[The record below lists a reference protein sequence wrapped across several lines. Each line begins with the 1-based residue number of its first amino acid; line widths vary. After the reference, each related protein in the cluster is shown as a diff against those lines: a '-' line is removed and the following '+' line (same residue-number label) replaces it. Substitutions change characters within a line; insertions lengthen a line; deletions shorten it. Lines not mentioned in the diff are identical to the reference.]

1 MKTYKELK
9 RQQML
14 KQITKEEYQKEKE
27 DYIDSIVKQLMK
39 EDVIIYK
46 KTNR

>member
-14 KQITKEEYQKEKE
+14 KQITEEEYEKEKA